1 MIETI
6 ATTLGVIGVGMI
18 LIAYGAQQVG
28 RMESSSLPYLWLNL
42 IGAILI
48 LFSLM
53 YNFNLPAFIIEC
65 AWIIITLYGFWK
77 RKNTRR

>member
-6 ATTLGVIGVGMI
+6 ATTLGVIGVFMI
-18 LIAYGAQQVG
+18 LLAYGAQQLN
-28 RMESSSLPYLWLNL
+28 RMQSNSLPYLWLNL

-48 LFSLM
+48 LFSLY

-65 AWIIITLYGFWK
+65 FWVLITLYGFWK
-77 RKNTRR
+77 RKK